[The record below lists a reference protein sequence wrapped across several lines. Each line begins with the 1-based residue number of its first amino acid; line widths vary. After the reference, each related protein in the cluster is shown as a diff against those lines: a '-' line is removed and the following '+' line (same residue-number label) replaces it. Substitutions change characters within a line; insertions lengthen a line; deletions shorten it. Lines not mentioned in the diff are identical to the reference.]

1 MVVIFLPC
9 ASPTGVWHDRWA
21 LPSMCT
27 VHDPHMPMPQP
38 YFVPVSLSRSRITQ
52 SRGTSGATSTLYD
65 LPLISRLIIEH
76 LRAGCKTCL
85 SEKSENHFNCSGER
99 YCLDGYCRMI
109 KAYHRQR
116 ECQGKLR

>member
-21 LPSMCT
+21 LPSTCT
-27 VHDPHMPMPQP
+27 VQEPHMPMPQP
-38 YFVPVSLSRSRITQ
+38 YFVPVNLSRSRITQ

-76 LRAGCKTCL
+76 LHTGCKTFL
-85 SEKSENHFNCSGER
+85 PEKSDNFFNWSDER
-99 YCLDGYCRMI
+99 L
-109 KAYHRQR
+109 
-116 ECQGKLR
+116 L